1 LGLTNKEIAEKLDIS
16 LFTVQCH
23 LRNIF
28 EKTGIKRRAQL
39 ANLIK
44 Y

>member
-1 LGLTNKEIAEKLDIS
+1 MGMTNKEIGRKFGINP
-16 LFTVQCH
+16 FTVQSH

-39 ANLIK
+39 ANLAK
-44 Y
+44 